1 MQLIKAVWPI
11 DGVRSRERHTGL
23 CPSREPRQELH
34 GSLQQSTGLH
44 PGAPRA
50 GMKQKKFKPFSG
62 MFSVP
67 REVPAMTCELLLETL
82 CRLARCFSCEG
93 VASLSVF

>member
-1 MQLIKAVWPI
+1 MKQKKFKPFFGMFSVP
-11 DGVRSRERHTGL
+11 REV
-23 CPSREPRQELH
+23 
-34 GSLQQSTGLH
+34 LH

-50 GMKQKKFKPFSG
+50 GMKQKKYKPFSG

-82 CRLARCFSCEG
+82 CRLTRCSSCEG